1 MNQNSDG
8 PTRRAASDTDLY
20 HLALDPRV
28 MSGYMNLAHRH
39 RADAMMSCIHEVA
52 HLFADGA
59 RWILHRLRP
68 GDVGHPRQPYA
79 S

>member
-1 MNQNSDG
+1 MNRNSDEAA
-8 PTRRAASDTDLY
+8 RRAESETNLY

-28 MSGYMNLAHRH
+28 MSGYMNLAHRY
-39 RADAMMSCIHEVA
+39 RAEAAMSFGHEVA
-52 HLFADGA
+52 HLFTDCA

>member
-1 MNQNSDG
+1 MNRNSDELAQ
-8 PTRRAASDTDLY
+8 RAASDTNLY

-28 MSGYMNLAHRH
+28 MSGYMHLAHRY
-39 RADAMMSCIHEVA
+39 RADAAMSFAHEVA
-52 HLFADGA
+52 HLLTDGA

-68 GDVGHPRQPYA
+68 GHVGHPRQPYA